1 MNFTNITNINKSE
14 LLRLFY
20 PMFAGYLVSLKCK
33 MSKSGNNIRFRP
45 PGYVFGIVWPILY
58 ILLGLSWINSEY
70 KKDKIIDGL
79 YFGLSTLLAL
89 WIVIYSCY
97 KSKKGA
103 LFIMM
108 LSILAIVFLMILV
121 PKKSQL
127 YLAPLEVWLL
137 YALLMGITDIQNS

>member
-1 MNFTNITNINKSE
+1 MNIMDLNKNE

-20 PMFAGYLVSLKCK
+20 PMIAGYLVSFKCK
-33 MSKSGNNIRFRP
+33 MSKSGTNIKFRP

-58 ILLGLSWINSEY
+58 ILLGLSWINSDY

-108 LSILAIVFLMILV
+108 LSILAIVFLMILI

-127 YLAPLEVWLL
+127 YLAPLLVWLC
-137 YALLMGITDIQNS
+137 YALLLSTSDIQNS

>member
-1 MNFTNITNINKSE
+1 MNFTNIKNINKSE

-20 PMFAGYLVSLKCK
+20 PMIAGYLVSLKCK
-33 MSKSGNNIRFRP
+33 MSKSGNNIKFRP

-121 PKKSQL
+121 PKKSKL
-127 YLAPLEVWLL
+127 YLAPMLVWLC
-137 YALLMGITDIQNS
+137 YALLLSTSDIQNS

>member
-1 MNFTNITNINKSE
+1 MDFKNINKNE
-14 LLRLFY
+14 LIRLFY

-33 MSKSGNNIRFRP
+33 MSKSGNNIKFRP

-58 ILLGLSWINSEY
+58 ILLGLSWINSDY

-89 WIVIYSCY
+89 WIVIYACY

-103 LFIMM
+103 LFIML
-108 LSILAIVFLMILV
+108 LSILAIVFLMILIS
-121 PKKSQL
+121 KKSQL
-127 YLAPLEVWLL
+127 YLAPLLVWLC
-137 YALLMGITDIQNS
+137 YALLLSTSDIQNS